1 MTSPRSA
8 KKELFSLRENPV
20 RPAFP
25 RDRMGKGPAVPVICD
40 VCVALNVFF
49 FQITDTSLPAFPF
62 EVFFLGGGTQRARAC
77 LMSISLWDMDKN
89 PYLENILRSNAT
101 PALGPLR
108 LFCDQWRRFHC
119 FSLQEDDLDWDSF
132 QGKGRVPP
140 LSGLGAKHLQ
150 LLPQG
155 RVMTEREAN
164 IILPNESRALHS
176 SAS

>member
-1 MTSPRSA
+1 
-8 KKELFSLRENPV
+8 
-20 RPAFP
+20 
-25 RDRMGKGPAVPVICD
+25 
-40 VCVALNVFF
+40 
-49 FQITDTSLPAFPF
+49 
-62 EVFFLGGGTQRARAC
+62 
-77 LMSISLWDMDKN
+77 MSISLWDMDKN